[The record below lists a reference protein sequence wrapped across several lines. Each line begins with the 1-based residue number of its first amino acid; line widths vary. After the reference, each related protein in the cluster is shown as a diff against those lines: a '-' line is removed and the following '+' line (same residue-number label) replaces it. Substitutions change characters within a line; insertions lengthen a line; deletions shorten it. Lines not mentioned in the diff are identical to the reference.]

1 MKKWKFGVYLRL
13 SADEKGKDNEQ
24 SNSVVNQRKIIEY
37 YLNDKKDITIFKC
50 YVDDGYTGT
59 DFNRPG
65 YKEMLNDIET
75 KKINGVIVKDLSR
88 LGRNYIQVGNFIDK
102 IVPSYKLRFISVN
115 DNVDSLNNPRLMD
128 SLEIPFKN
136 LINENYSKDS
146 SIKLR
151 TALSASKKAG
161 NFIGKYAPYG
171 YIKDEKDCH
180 KIIVDPDAAVVVKRI
195 FELVLRGKSKQE
207 IKEELN
213 NNHILTP
220 SIYMRD
226 RIGAEVCNPRTKW
239 TVYMLDAI
247 LTNETY
253 IGTLVQGKRTRLNH
267 KAHNFVRVAEGEW
280 VVFKNHHDAIIRE
293 DIFYQVQ
300 NILYNRN
307 VKANKNGSY
316 HTYSGFLKCSDCGKS
331 LYRITRTKRGKL
343 QAFYYCSTYLK
354 TKQCSKHHITE
365 RKLDNIV
372 LNAINQ
378 YIELICDID
387 KHIDEIVSYSRIDYN
402 EEVKKIKIIEINK
415 QISQYENLLSDL
427 IKDYQNDIISQE
439 DFEEFKNDYLY
450 ETNKLKKKK
459 EKIESSKFTQN
470 NLDWIKKFKHQK
482 KFTDINRSIINEFI
496 DNIYV
501 GDKDEVEISFL
512 YKDQYEDA
520 LKYLK
525 SKNNMV

>member
-1 MKKWKFGVYLRL
+1 
-13 SADEKGKDNEQ
+13 
-24 SNSVVNQRKIIEY
+24 
-37 YLNDKKDITIFKC
+37 
-50 YVDDGYTGT
+50 
-59 DFNRPG
+59 
-65 YKEMLNDIET
+65 ML
-75 KKINGVIVKDLSR
+75 
-88 LGRNYIQVGNFIDK
+88 F
-102 IVPSYKLRFISVN
+102 
-115 DNVDSLNNPRLMD
+115 
-128 SLEIPFKN
+128 
-136 LINENYSKDS
+136 DS
-146 SIKLR
+146 SK
-151 TALSASKKAG
+151 
-161 NFIGKYAPYG
+161 
-171 YIKDEKDCH
+171 
-180 KIIVDPDAAVVVKRI
+180 
-195 FELVLRGKSKQE
+195 
-207 IKEELN
+207 
-213 NNHILTP
+213 
-220 SIYMRD
+220 
-226 RIGAEVCNPRTKW
+226 
-239 TVYMLDAI
+239 
-247 LTNETY
+247 
-253 IGTLVQGKRTRLNH
+253 
-267 KAHNFVRVAEGEW
+267 GEW

-427 IKDYQNDIISQE
+427 IRDYQNDIISQE

-450 ETNKLKKKK
+450 ETNKLKQEK
-459 EKIESSKFTQN
+459 EKNESSKFTQN

-482 KFTDINRSIINEFI
+482 EFTDINRSIINEFI